1 MKYRRFGRLGWE
13 VSEIGFGA
21 WPLGGQMWGEQSDED
36 SIAALHRFLDLGG
49 NFIDTALA
57 YGKGRSERVIAKALA
72 GRKDGRRVYVATK
85 IPPVPGPWPPSP
97 YCDIHDRFGEPY
109 LREMVEKSL
118 RNLATE
124 CIDLVQ
130 LHSWTRAWNG
140 LPEALETLR
149 KLQQEGK
156 LIGIGIS
163 LPDLD
168 PDAANDLMK
177 GGWLDAVQL
186 IYNVFDQDPQAEALP
201 MAAQHGV
208 GVIVRVPF
216 DEGALTGKLRPGMTF
231 PEGDFRNRYFAGDR
245 LERTIDR
252 VAKIREAL
260 GEDEPDLAAAA
271 LKFALKPAAVSTVI
285 PGMRN
290 VRQVE
295 ANCGVSDQPPMSDEV
310 EKRLRGHQWR
320 RGNWYGGK

>member
-1 MKYRRFGRLGWE
+1 MKYRKFGRLGWE

-57 YGKGRSERVIAKALA
+57 YGKGRSERVIAQALA
-72 GRKDGRRVYVATK
+72 GRKDGQRVYVATK
-85 IPPVPGPWPPSP
+85 IPPAPGPWPPSP
-97 YCDIHDRFGEPY
+97 YCDINDRFGEQY

-149 KLQQEGK
+149 KMQQEGK

-208 GVIVRVPF
+208 AVIVRVPF

-231 PEGDFRNRYFAGDR
+231 PEGDFRSRYFEGDR
-245 LERTIDR
+245 LGRTIAR

-260 GEDEPDLAAAA
+260 GEEEPDLAAAA

-290 VRQVE
+290 LRQVE
-295 ANCGVSDQPPMSDEV
+295 ANCGVSDLSPMSDEI
-310 EKRLRGHQWR
+310 EARLRPHQWR

>member
-57 YGKGRSERVIAKALA
+57 YGKGRSERVIAQALA

-85 IPPVPGPWPPSP
+85 IPPAPGPWPPSP
-97 YCDIHDRFGEPY
+97 YCDINDRFGEPY

-149 KLQQEGK
+149 NLQQEGK

-245 LERTIDR
+245 LERTIAR
-252 VAKIREAL
+252 VAKIRETL

-295 ANCGVSDQPPMSDEV
+295 ANCGVSDQPPMSDKV
-310 EKRLRGHQWR
+310 EKHLREHQWR